1 MTIDSNVFQALEKNI
16 IDAGLCKACGVCVLA
31 CEFNYLSLGEGNIPI
46 YVGEQSCANCGM
58 CLYICPSIS
67 KSTKN
72 SGDLANPL
80 FYKAKSKDE
89 EFSSSG
95 QVAGV
100 TNTIAYAALIKG
112 IKAVRSLKQGE
123 DITDIKSFNAYSKNQ
138 LLEASGAKHFLAPI
152 SVDIDDPNKQEIE
165 SHLFIGLPCVLSA
178 LNTLQKY
185 KYHKL
190 NDIIKIKLGL
200 FCRGILDPEKFKKY
214 IQEKSIKLND
224 IQRIS
229 YLKDKENRIQLV
241 LKVKGFSEKIFVEE
255 KTWKTLI
262 WNGCEYCHDFLADSS
277 DLSVGWEE
285 AGKGW
290 QSIAIFNKNGKE
302 LLDFAINKDL
312 LEVELLDKKSAENLI
327 GIHKLKDEKAKFI

>member
-1 MTIDSNVFQALEKNI
+1 VTIDSNVFQALEKNI

-31 CEFNYLSLGEGNIPI
+31 CEFGYLSLGEGNIPI

-67 KSTKN
+67 KPTKN
-72 SGDLANPL
+72 SGDLDNPL
-80 FYKAKSKDE
+80 FYKAKSKDK

-95 QVAGV
+95 QIAGV

-123 DITDIKSFNAYSKNQ
+123 DITDIKSFNAYNKNQ

-190 NDIIKIKLGL
+190 DDIIKIKLGL

-214 IQEKSIKLND
+214 IQEKWIKLKD
-224 IQRIS
+224 IERIS
-229 YLKDKENRIQLV
+229 YSKDKKNNIL
-241 LKVKGFSEKIFVEE
+241 LAINVKGIEIFVKE

-262 WNGCEYCHDFLADSS
+262 WNGCEYCHDFFAESS

-290 QSIAIFNKNGKE
+290 QSIAVFNKKGRE

-312 LEVELLDKKSAENLI
+312 LEAEPLDQKSAENLI
-327 GIHKLKDEKAKFI
+327 GIQKLKDEKAKFI